1 MCEGKVG
8 LIGTRSWV
16 SVLGRDNREGCFGY

>member
-8 LIGTRSWV
+8 LIGMPSWV
-16 SVLGRDNREGCFGY
+16 SVLAREKREGCFGY